1 MVSFW
6 TALWVFFFPWT
17 REAGEK
23 EFSPLLFYSPF
34 FLESFKK
41 TSTPLPTCWSSDPWF
56 TTWWRSIKDIPL
68 ERLWGGCTVA
78 ALTTLPLRHDW
89 AGVVG
94 LSPPVF
100 FSYKYKGRESIKKGQ
115 LEKTKK
121 KKKRKNRGEKRR
133 RSREQ
138 NRGGLPPAPPCHRP
152 QPHQHHHR
160 QE

>member
-17 REAGEK
+17 REAGEE
-23 EFSPLLFYSPF
+23 EFSPLLFYSPS

-41 TSTPLPTCWSSDPWF
+41 TSTPLPTCWISDPWF
-56 TTWWRSIKDIPL
+56 TTWWRSIKDVPL
-68 ERLWGGCTVA
+68 ERLWGGCTVTA
-78 ALTTLPLRHDW
+78 PTTLPLRHNW

-94 LSPPVF
+94 LSPLF
-100 FSYKYKGRESIKKGQ
+100 FSYKYKGRESTKKGQ

-138 NRGGLPPAPPCHRP
+138 NRGGLPPAPPYHRP
-152 QPHQHHHR
+152 QPQQHHHR